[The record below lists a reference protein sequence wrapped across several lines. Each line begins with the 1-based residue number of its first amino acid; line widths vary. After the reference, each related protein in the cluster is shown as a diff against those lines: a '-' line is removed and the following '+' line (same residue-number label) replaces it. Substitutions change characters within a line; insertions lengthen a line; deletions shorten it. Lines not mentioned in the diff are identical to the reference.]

1 MCPNICQAI
10 VRVAKCVYLTDS
22 SWCASDTQKAS
33 ALLALAKQHNTTP
46 SIKTTVW
53 AGEASC
59 LVRQGK
65 PRAALKL
72 LRRCSA
78 ALKSSG
84 ANNIER
90 ANGWLNESA
99 AMSVAGDHA
108 GALGC
113 AEKAAAML
121 HEDLEKFEDSATVA
135 GFFQRALITSA
146 WLDTACLLCMS
157 LYGASMAHLAQG
169 QRAPAVAALQEAVA
183 VASKW
188 LGPERPVSRV
198 LATVR
203 DREVIETLATKQL

>member
-1 MCPNICQAI
+1 MCPNVCQTICPWQN
-10 VRVAKCVYLTDS
+10 RSDLTDM
-22 SWCASDTQKAS
+22 SWCASDTQQAL

-46 SIKTTVW
+46 SLKTAIW

-59 LVRQGK
+59 LVRQDK

-78 ALKSSG
+78 TLKSSG

-99 AMSVAGDHA
+99 AMSAAGDHA
-108 GALGC
+108 AALGC

-157 LYGASMAHLAQG
+157 LYGAAMAHLAQG

-203 DREVIETLATKQL
+203 DREVIETLVK